1 MNTAVTKHV
10 RLGSERDIGSADWA
24 PTANNICCDLLF
36 MFSSSKNLLR
46 LCRCCS
52 SLPVLHLSLI
62 RNRRTSHNLLRGG
75 DARDHRAHSGNR
87 KSVASHAF
95 AFAVHSHHS
104 HLTAP
109 SLNHVSVL
117 RCGFLRSHHHQPLLF
132 LVWMRSPFGSLF
144 IISPCDLSSASLA
157 QSLPHVSQPP
167 SSVSPAKVFFSG
179 PAHARGLVT
188 TSPQPFN
195 HAPLRLFSTRCL
207 VHQPPHPPGLPP
219 ASPSPLPP
227 PQPPPEPH
235 PLCLFAPGDIQVGWT
250 PVNHSVLRGGL
261 SAERR

>member
-1 MNTAVTKHV
+1 MNTAV

-24 PTANNICCDLLF
+24 PTADNICCDFLF
-36 MFSSSKNLLR
+36 MFSSSENFLR
-46 LCRCCS
+46 LRRCCS
-52 SLPVLHLSLI
+52 LLPVLHLSLI
-62 RNRRTSHNLLRGG
+62 RNKQTSHNLLRGG

-117 RCGFLRSHHHQPLLF
+117 RCGFLRSHHYQPLLF
-132 LVWMRSPFGSLF
+132 LVLTRSPFGSLF
-144 IISPCDLSSASLA
+144 IISPCDLSSASLT
-157 QSLPHVSQPP
+157 QRLPHVSQPP
-167 SSVSPAKVFFSG
+167 SSVSGKSLFQRPCARSPSCHNLASAFQPRSPSSVFY
-179 PAHARGLVT
+179 PVPCAP
-188 TSPQPFN
+188 TS
-195 HAPLRLFSTRCL
+195 
-207 VHQPPHPPGLPP
+207 PP

-235 PLCLFAPGDIQVGWT
+235 PLCLFALGDIQVGWT